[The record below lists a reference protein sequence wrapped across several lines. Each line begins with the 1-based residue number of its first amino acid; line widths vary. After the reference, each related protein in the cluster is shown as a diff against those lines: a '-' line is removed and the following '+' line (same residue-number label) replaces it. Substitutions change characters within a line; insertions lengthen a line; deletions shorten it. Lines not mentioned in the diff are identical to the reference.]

1 MGIGANVQLQR
12 GGRGGAEVAGSPV
25 QASQG
30 RVVVVRHPRRLSGS
44 FLPSPWDCTGPR
56 RGSLGPNSGHG
67 QPLLP
72 GHLSSQ
78 LWALGQEGSPKL
90 HS

>member
-12 GGRGGAEVAGSPV
+12 GGRGGSEVAGSPV

-30 RVVVVRHPRRLSGS
+30 RVVVVRRPRRLSGS
-44 FLPSPWDCTGPR
+44 SLPSSWDSTGPC

-72 GHLSSQ
+72 GHFSSQ